1 VAFFDSSLGMGS
13 SVLFSSQ
20 PTGGSQSVGVRGSS
34 SVSMG
39 KELVVGGGRRTYM
52 DVLGRT
58 G

>member
-1 VAFFDSSLGMGS
+1 MAFFDSSLGTGS
-13 SVLFSSQ
+13 SVLISSQ
-20 PTGGSQSVGVRGSS
+20 PTGGSQLVGVGGPS

-39 KELVVGGGRRTYM
+39 KELVFGGGRRTYM